1 MLKRIRN
8 VQYMGD
14 PLALPARNDEIE
26 FLVKIAYRISRDLN
40 NKYGREIEMY
50 YQRNDL
56 TGMIARNLLEPPRI
70 HQTFEKF
77 HGTSHLV
84 ENRLKPR
91 INLRWIASY
100 RTIIF
105 IFLSLIFGKLIF
117 GQSLTGFFLMIFLK
131 LLLIFISSTY
141 EFLFKPL

>member
-26 FLVKIAYRISRDLN
+26 FLVKIAYRISRALN
-40 NKYGREIEMY
+40 NKYARELEIY

-56 TGMIARNLLEPPRI
+56 IGIIARNVLEPPRL
-70 HQTFEKF
+70 HQTFEKSR
-77 HGTSHLV
+77 GTSHLV
-84 ENRLKPR
+84 ENQLNPR

-105 IFLSLIFGKLIF
+105 IILSLIFGKLIF
-117 GQSLTGFFLMIFLK
+117 GQSLTGLFFMIFFK
-131 LLLIFISSTY
+131 LLFIFISSTY

>member
-26 FLVKIAYRISRDLN
+26 FLVKIAYRISRNLN
-40 NKYGREIEMY
+40 NKYATEIEKY
-50 YQRNDL
+50 YKRNDFI
-56 TGMIARNLLEPPRI
+56 GIVAHNLLEPSRL
-70 HQTFEKF
+70 HQTFEKSD
-77 HGTSHLV
+77 GSSQLV
-84 ENRLKPR
+84 ETRLKPR

-117 GQSLTGFFLMIFLK
+117 GTSFFGFFLMVFFK
-131 LLLIFISSTY
+131 LSFIFILSAY
-141 EFLFKPL
+141 EFLFK